1 MNKISLIIQQE
12 YLSRVKKKSF
22 ILMTLLTPLLFIAVM
37 LVPTWLAKAGD
48 NEHRNIVIADQT
60 GLYEKC
66 IYRHRQLLFPL
77 YYSAYNS
84 PI

>member
-37 LVPTWLAKAGD
+37 
-48 NEHRNIVIADQT
+48 NT
-60 GLYEKC
+60 G
-66 IYRHRQLLFPL
+66 I
-77 YYSAYNS
+77 S
-84 PI
+84 